1 MKKKIFENNS
11 KGWVIRGS
19 THEMVTKEEKWKNLF
34 TLVMELKE
42 NFCQKVKKEYS
53 CVANCQHFQIV
64 NIFSHPSS
72 TTLSFS
78 TMIVL

>member
-11 KGWVIRGS
+11 KGWVIGGS
-19 THEMVTKEEKWKNLF
+19 THEMVTKNLF

-53 CVANCQHFQIV
+53 CVANCQHLQIV
-64 NIFSHPSS
+64 NIFSHPPS

-78 TMIVL
+78 TTIVL